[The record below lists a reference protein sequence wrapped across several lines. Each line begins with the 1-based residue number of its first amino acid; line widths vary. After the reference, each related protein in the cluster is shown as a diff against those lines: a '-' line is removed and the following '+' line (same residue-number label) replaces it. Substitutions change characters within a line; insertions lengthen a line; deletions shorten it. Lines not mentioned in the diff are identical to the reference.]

1 VSANE
6 ALRARGVAHAVYL
19 ERYKSSLWKRIAA
32 LLDKADADLVA
43 QLQKRA
49 ARSALTEYRLELL
62 LAAVRDLNAA
72 AMKRFRAA
80 LREELRGLAGYELD
94 YQLRALRDA
103 VPPGLET
110 RVEFVAPA
118 ARTVYAAA
126 VTKPFQGR
134 LLRDWA
140 RGLERSRYEKAAA
153 AIRLSVIE
161 GEPIALTV
169 QRLRG
174 TRARRYQD
182 GVLAVTR
189 REAEAISRTAINH
202 VVTKA
207 RDTLFAENDDVVKGV
222 QWVSTLDARTC
233 WSPEAPVLM
242 ADGSWRPIGDVR
254 VGDWVIGGA
263 SGAPCRVAA
272 VHSSYESSSVAIYLS
287 GNYIG
292 RATHDHRVLSES
304 GWIRAADLR
313 VPAGVPHRQVLCR
326 RHEGPSAAGGGAPGQ
341 GGLRRALRAV
351 VRDPQVR
358 HAESHDCGGGP
369 LVRGGVLD
377 RDVADR
383 QDENAGPARLQHDGR
398 RRGVHGDPGAAAQ
411 GDRPGG
417 AAPACGSLEVRPRV
431 SATDD
436 RCLGGCGQEDL
447 GGEQGVLR
455 HPGGACNPRTS
466 VGFGLAAEGD
476 SREPA
481 TKDECGPAAA
491 VGAHRRQL
499 ERPRVPGEG
508 ERGARGPA
516 GRATGFGPRLEG
528 GEGREDGGLDAGE
541 VAGPRV
547 SRENACA
554 CGHAGGQGE
563 AGGERPPRRRR
574 PDARGPRAQAAG
586 IEDLDVGAVEYA
598 GLPIE
603 DAGVY
608 AQPAEAREAHG
619 RVEII
624 SLSIEGD
631 ETYVVGGLIV
641 HNTPICQGLD
651 GKVFPLDSG
660 PRPPAHI
667 NCRSATVPVLKS
679 WREMGIDRDEVPA
692 GTRASMNGQVAA
704 TETYGEWLR
713 KQPAA
718 VQEEALGKAK
728 ARLFRDGGLTVDRF
742 AAPTGRAYTLDELRA
757 REARAF
763 EKAGV
768 E

>member
-19 ERYKSSLWKRIAA
+19 ERYKSSVWKRIAA

-189 REAEAISRTAINH
+189 REAEAISRTAVNH

-222 QWVSTLDARTC
+222 QWVSTLDART
-233 WSPEAPVLM
+233 
-242 ADGSWRPIGDVR
+242 
-254 VGDWVIGGA
+254 
-263 SGAPCRVAA
+263 
-272 VHSSYESSSVAIYLS
+272 
-287 GNYIG
+287 
-292 RATHDHRVLSES
+292 
-304 GWIRAADLR
+304 
-313 VPAGVPHRQVLCR
+313 
-326 RHEGPSAAGGGAPGQ
+326 
-341 GGLRRALRAV
+341 
-351 VRDPQVR
+351 
-358 HAESHDCGGGP
+358 
-369 LVRGGVLD
+369 
-377 RDVADR
+377 
-383 QDENAGPARLQHDGR
+383 
-398 RRGVHGDPGAAAQ
+398 
-411 GDRPGG
+411 
-417 AAPACGSLEVRPRV
+417 
-431 SATDD
+431 
-436 RCLGGCGQEDL
+436 
-447 GGEQGVLR
+447 
-455 HPGGACNPRTS
+455 
-466 VGFGLAAEGD
+466 
-476 SREPA
+476 
-481 TKDECGPAAA
+481 
-491 VGAHRRQL
+491 
-499 ERPRVPGEG
+499 
-508 ERGARGPA
+508 
-516 GRATGFGPRLEG
+516 
-528 GEGREDGGLDAGE
+528 
-541 VAGPRV
+541 
-547 SRENACA
+547 
-554 CGHAGGQGE
+554 
-563 AGGERPPRRRR
+563 
-574 PDARGPRAQAAG
+574 
-586 IEDLDVGAVEYA
+586 
-598 GLPIE
+598 
-603 DAGVY
+603 
-608 AQPAEAREAHG
+608 
-619 RVEII
+619 
-624 SLSIEGD
+624 
-631 ETYVVGGLIV
+631 
-641 HNTPICQGLD
+641 TPICQGLD

-728 ARLFRDGGLTVDRF
+728 ARLFRDGGLTADRF

-757 REARAF
+757 REAKAF